1 MPPAAAYDELM
12 KKVTGL
18 TEKIKEEGDDN
29 KRQIADLK
37 DQLIIAMRADKN
49 NTAHLDSILRIVGED
64 ATTETLKAMVNA
76 YNMVTAH
83 GGFDVVSKAMNSMPR
98 QQPILRRNE
107 MANLNARYREMLLFH
122 ELIAYGVYMVEWT
135 DLLVS
140 GTNRVLPVVYS
151 FVLVLPGVD
160 HPKKNKSFKPGL
172 LHIRF
177 AVKCSDGE
185 PYDAYILP
193 GHYQMVRVDSK
204 NCGNLC
210 ELVFSDYNT
219 KLLAESD
226 GLVAGGVVT
235 EDDYIDGI
243 KKESEHMIAS
253 HVKNSLGQLFL
264 RKNVDDNKRRRS
276 TRVDYSNGGFGGG
289 RDCKNKRQRGGGSST
304 TSVEVKVEEEDED
317 DEVEVEEKDDVED
330 EDEDEENIPVMKL
343 MGTAVTTG
351 VMQRV
356 DSMVGEQQPES
367 AMTFLADAA
376 KCVLSAKS
384 NGKSNGKSKAYA

>member
-1 MPPAAAYDELM
+1 MPSTAAYDDLM
-12 KKVTGL
+12 DKVKGL
-18 TEKIKEEGDDN
+18 TEKIKTEGDDN
-29 KRQIADLK
+29 KDQIARIK
-37 DQLIIAMRADKN
+37 DEMIIAMREEKKK
-49 NTAHLDSILRIVGED
+49 TARLDSFLGIVGED
-64 ATTETLKAMVNA
+64 ATTEKLKAMVDA

-98 QQPILRRNE
+98 QQASLRRTQ
-107 MANLNARYREMLLFH
+107 MSNLNARYREMLFFH

-160 HPKKNKSFKPGL
+160 HPKKNKSSKPGL
-172 LHIRF
+172 LHVRF
-177 AVKCSDGE
+177 AVNGYDGE

-193 GHYQMVRVDSK
+193 DHYQMVQVHGP
-204 NCGNLC
+204 NCANLC
-210 ELVFSDYNT
+210 EMVFSDYNT

-226 GLVAGGVVT
+226 GLVAGGVMT
-235 EDDYIDGI
+235 KDDYIDGI

-253 HVKNSLGQLFL
+253 HVDNSLGQLFL
-264 RKNVDDNKRRRS
+264 RKNADDAKRRRS
-276 TRVDYSNGGFGGG
+276 KRVDYTNGGFGGG
-289 RDCKNKRQRGGGSST
+289 SDCKNKRQRGGGSST

-317 DEVEVEEKDDVED
+317 DEVEVEEEDDVED

-351 VMQRV
+351 VMERV
-356 DSMVGEQQPES
+356 DSMVGEEQPES
-367 AMTFLADAA
+367 ATTFPADAA

-384 NGKSNGKSKAYA
+384 NGKSKAYA